1 MAAAG
6 AVLVT
11 AAGVQG
17 IARAISLPGE
27 SATTST
33 TTSVT
38 AVDAQLAKDL
48 AFTREEER
56 MARDLYAALAAKY
69 DNAMPFSHITRSEQR
84 HFDAVGNLLT
94 RYGVSDPSAGKAA
107 GTYADPTIQRL
118 YDDWLAKGS
127 TSLDAASDVGVALEK
142 RDIADL
148 EALEAKTTDAAAKTL
163 FANLREASEHHL
175 AAFEA
180 WAAGDV
186 PGEGTRRMGPGN
198 QPENGPRSGP
208 GRMGNGMGKSMP
220 NGMGNGMGPGN
231 GMGDGMGDGMGN
243 GTGDCPYA
251 AQDDA

>member
-6 AVLVT
+6 ALLVT

-17 IARAISLPGE
+17 IAQAISLPGE
-27 SATTST
+27 VPTTTT

-56 MARDLYAALAAKY
+56 MARDLYAAFAAKY
-69 DNAMPFSHITRSEQR
+69 DDTMPFSHITRSEQR

-94 RYGVSDPSAGKAA
+94 RYGVSDPSAGKAV
-107 GTYADPTIQRL
+107 GTYADPTIQGL
-118 YDDWLAKGS
+118 YDDWLAQGS

-148 EALEAKTTDAAAKTL
+148 KTLEAKTTDTAAKSL
-163 FANLREASEHHL
+163 FTNLREASEHHL

-180 WAAGDV
+180 WAAGHV
-186 PGEGTRRMGPGN
+186 PGDGARRMGLGN
-198 QPENGPRSGP
+198 QPENGPGRMGPGMGPGMGSGMGSGTGTGM
-208 GRMGNGMGKSMP
+208 GRMGNGV
-220 NGMGNGMGPGN
+220 GP
-231 GMGDGMGDGMGN
+231 GN

-251 AQDDA
+251 NQDDA